1 MILNDEKH
9 VEFIDEKPKVND
21 QPRRGMLKDFLDGTL
36 LTREYV
42 VRQLPYFLFLTL
54 LAVIYIGN
62 RYHAEKVIRKTLSLQ
77 NELKE
82 LRSEEITKAS
92 ALMYLSKQSEVARMV
107 DEKGLELKESTQP
120 PKKISA
126 SRKEL
131 GE

>member
-1 MILNDEKH
+1 MILNDEKP
-9 VEFIDEKPKVND
+9 VEFIDEKPKSRE
-21 QPRRGMLKDFLDGTL
+21 QPRRGLLKEFLDGTL
-36 LTREYV
+36 LTRENV
-42 VRQLPYFLFLTL
+42 VRQLPYILFLTI

-62 RYHAEKVIRKTLSLQ
+62 RYHAEKVIRKTLTLQ

-107 DEKGLELKESTQP
+107 EEHGLELKESTKP

-131 GE
+131 EE